1 MHLCLCTCVYA
12 PVFMHLCL
20 CTCVYAPVFMDLQ
33 YILCMTKKLLHVFA
47 GDEIIKLYL
56 RMDNEMNM
64 CVCVCVCVCVC
75 MCVCACVCVYVGMGK
90 DQGINTCE
98 RGGPRRNECV

>member
-1 MHLCLCTCVYA
+1 
-12 PVFMHLCL
+12 
-20 CTCVYAPVFMDLQ
+20 MDLQ

-64 CVCVCVCVCVC
+64 CVCVC
-75 MCVCACVCVYVGMGK
+75 ACVCVYVGMGK